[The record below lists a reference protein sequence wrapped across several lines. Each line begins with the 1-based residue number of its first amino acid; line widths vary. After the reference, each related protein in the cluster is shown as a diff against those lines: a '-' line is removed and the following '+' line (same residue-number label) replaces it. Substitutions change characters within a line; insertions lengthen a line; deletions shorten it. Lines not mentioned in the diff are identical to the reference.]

1 MENAKKILK
10 DKLES
15 PKWPQYA
22 HLRDHVIPMTL
33 YSQQK
38 PQLTKDAVAK
48 GRPDKRRVVFS
59 TNVAETS
66 LTIDGVTV
74 VVDAG
79 FTKESLYDHQK
90 RMKILQVYPASSSRV
105 PPLAGS
111 IACYY
116 DTLTVHSCPLEPRHQ
131 RLQFSHSDIAASCQT
146 SLCWSFLTHTGC

>member
-1 MENAKKILK
+1 MVIFVCHVWHACEWQELKRQAAASIQGWQQTLILFTCIQDDVETAKRILK

-90 RMKILQVYPASSSRV
+90 RMKILQVPFILFVS
-105 PPLAGS
+105 
-111 IACYY
+111 
-116 DTLTVHSCPLEPRHQ
+116 TT
-131 RLQFSHSDIAASCQT
+131 
-146 SLCWSFLTHTGC
+146 TGCSRLGA

>member
-1 MENAKKILK
+1 VEKAKKILK
-10 DKLES
+10 DKLDN
-15 PKWPQYA
+15 PNLPQYA

-90 RMKILQVYPASSSRV
+90 RMKILQVPFI
-105 PPLAGS
+105 L
-111 IACYY
+111 
-116 DTLTVHSCPLEPRHQ
+116 
-131 RLQFSHSDIAASCQT
+131 
-146 SLCWSFLTHTGC
+146 FLSTTMGCSELGAQHLM